1 MAAFMMVADEQ
12 VRRNL
17 RRQRVF
23 RDRQNPLDFYDDMD
37 IIHRYRLDRQSI
49 ISIIDLAEDSLERP
63 TKRSGS
69 LPASLQ
75 VFAAL
80 SFFASGTQQRVI
92 GDTLGISKS
101 SVCRSIDDV
110 INALCNGLKTIKF
123 PSTDD
128 DITRTKV
135 GFH

>member
-1 MAAFMMVADEQ
+1 MIVADEE

-23 RDRQNPLDFYDDMD
+23 RDRSNPLDFNDDII
-37 IIHRYRLDRQSI
+37 IIHRYRLDIQSI
-49 ISIIDLAEDSLERP
+49 ICIIDSVEESLERP

-80 SFFASGTQQRVI
+80 RFLASGTQQRVI

-101 SVCRSIDDV
+101 SVCR
-110 INALCNGLKTIKF
+110 
-123 PSTDD
+123 
-128 DITRTKV
+128 
-135 GFH
+135 

>member
-1 MAAFMMVADEQ
+1 MIVADEE
-12 VRRNL
+12 VRRDL

-23 RDRQNPLDFYDDMD
+23 SDRQNPLDF
-37 IIHRYRLDRQSI
+37 IIHRYCLDIQSI
-49 ISIIDLAEDSLERP
+49 ICIIDLVEESLERP

-80 SFFASGTQQRVI
+80 RFLASGTQQRVI

-101 SVCRSIDDV
+101 SVCR
-110 INALCNGLKTIKF
+110 
-123 PSTDD
+123 
-128 DITRTKV
+128 
-135 GFH
+135 

>member
-1 MAAFMMVADEQ
+1 MIVADEQ

-37 IIHRYRLDRQSI
+37 IIHVHRYRLDRQSI
-49 ISIIDLAEDSLERP
+49 ISIIDLVEDSLERP

-80 SFFASGTQQRVI
+80 RFFASGTQQRVI

-101 SVCRSIDDV
+101 SVCR
-110 INALCNGLKTIKF
+110 
-123 PSTDD
+123 
-128 DITRTKV
+128 
-135 GFH
+135 